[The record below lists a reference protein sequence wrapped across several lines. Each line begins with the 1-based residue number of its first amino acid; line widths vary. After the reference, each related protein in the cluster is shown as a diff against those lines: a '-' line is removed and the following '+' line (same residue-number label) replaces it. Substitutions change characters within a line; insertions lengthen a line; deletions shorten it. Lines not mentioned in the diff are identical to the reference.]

1 MGYYLCMDDGVQI
14 LHVRGLLQRSTC
26 ARLMVFKYCMC
37 VGYCRRQLVRVDDG
51 VQILGLL
58 QRSTCARMIRS
69 VQISKL
75 KPWWWWRWSNRHR
88 SRWYFAAKLIAG
100 NLCDVSTGRCVISL
114 MASHHNQFVA
124 G

>member
-1 MGYYLCMDDGVQI
+1 MTTNVCGGYYLCMDDAWCSITACAWVTAEVNLCVDDGVQI

-26 ARLMVFKYCMC
+26 AW
-37 VGYCRRQLVRVDDG
+37 
-51 VQILGLL
+51 
-58 QRSTCARMIRS
+58 MIRS

-75 KPWWWWRWSNRHR
+75 KPWWWWWRWSNRHR
-88 SRWYFAAKLIAG
+88 SRRYFAATLIAG

-114 MASHHNQFVA
+114 MAAHHYQLVA